1 MAVSSTEAT
10 RVNHPQKDKGQ
21 GVLAPLGPVKSLFC
35 DGAVSYGPLLQPAS
49 FLPPTLSRH
58 SLINCGD
65 I

>member
-1 MAVSSTEAT
+1 MAVSFMGAT
-10 RVNHPQKDKGQ
+10 RVNHPHKDKGQ

-35 DGAVSYGPLLQPAS
+35 DGDVSYGPLLQPAS
-49 FLPPTLSRH
+49 FLPSHSVQH